1 MAVARAEKSDRIAC
15 AGPWQQG
22 RTEYPTRKKGL
33 PRQPSDD
40 CRMSAATSGDA
51 LQNPGFAVA
60 LLCARSTWSQHM

>member
-33 PRQPSDD
+33 PRTTE
-40 CRMSAATSGDA
+40 RR
-51 LQNPGFAVA
+51 LQNVGRHKRRCAAEPRVRSGVAVCSKHLIPA
-60 LLCARSTWSQHM
+60 Y